1 MTKINLRYAVAGD
14 LAAIKAL
21 VRAARINP
29 TGLKWPHF
37 VIVENGLGEVIAC
50 GQIKPHRDGSH
61 ELASLVVDPQY
72 RGQGIACSL
81 VEYLT
86 EIHEGELYL
95 MCRASLGEFYEKL
108 GFEVIAEPQMPPYFR
123 KITRLASLVEI
134 LQKEGETLLVMRG
147 A

>member
-37 VIVENGLGEVIAC
+37 VIVENGLGGVVAC
-50 GQIKPHRDGSH
+50 GQIKPHQDGSH
-61 ELASLVVDPQY
+61 ELASLVVDQQY
-72 RGQGIACSL
+72 RGQGIARSL

-86 EIHEGELYL
+86 EIHDGEFYL
-95 MCRASLGEFYEKL
+95 MYRSSLGEFYEKL
-108 GFEVIAEPQMPPYFR
+108 GFEVIAEPQISPYFR
-123 KITRLASLVEI
+123 KINRLSSLAKI
-134 LQKEGETLLVMRG
+134 LQKEGETLLIMRKS
-147 A
+147 